1 MSPFLQI
8 PSDQWLT
15 ANELAFAVRDGFP
28 VSPGH
33 TLVVTRRLV
42 PTWFEATAA
51 EQSAVMELV
60 AEVRRLLDES
70 LLPRPDG
77 YNVGFNAGEA
87 AGQTVPHLH
96 VHVIPR
102 YYGDVA
108 DPRGGVRHVIPEK
121 ANYLQPSPTAL
132 ATGHPESPL
141 WMHLA
146 PRVASATEIDIL
158 AAFVRLSGLDV
169 IEEAIFAALSRG
181 AGVRVLVSDYLN
193 LSEPRALR
201 RLAGWMDVWTDTIDA
216 APPTT
221 NASMASPRFA
231 ARLVVTADLPAA
243 PASFHPKAWRIR
255 DGSSTCLVVGSS
267 NLSRPALLSGVEW
280 NLLTPA
286 ASAPAA
292 AATFEEAFDQLWDSS
307 HELTPELID
316 RYTENVARLWPDGP
330 VFDEQPGNTPQVTP
344 RPWQQ
349 RAIETLQQL
358 RSLGRT
364 RAIAAVATGMG
375 KTWLAA
381 LDMLALGRALGRR
394 PRILVI
400 AHRAQIL
407 AQAEAAIASVLD
419 IEFGPAETSWYLGS
433 RGSLSGM
440 LVIASIQKL
449 ARPQGLQLLEAEHFD
464 YAMLDEVH
472 HAQAPTWRRVLAR
485 LRADFVLGLTA
496 TPERA
501 DGIDVAPLFDDNV
514 ACEASIGDGIE
525 EESLVPFHYI
535 GIADTVQY
543 EQIPWRSG
551 QFDPD
556 ELERAVISSDRM
568 QRLWTAMQQHTG
580 IRTLVFCCSKRHALF
595 TRDWLRSRGLTAAAV
610 FSGIGGD
617 NPGSSL
623 EQLRA
628 GSLSCLCAVDLFN
641 EGLDV
646 PAVDRVVMLRPTSS
660 KVIFLQQLGR
670 GLRTSPG
677 KQRLMVLDFVG
688 NHRTFARRILQLL
701 ALGNPAAT
709 WSDVRRTL
717 HGTKPQLPSGC
728 LLDIDL
734 TAQDLLRKFLPQ
746 GATAAVD
753 AYREWRDE
761 HGRRPEAAEFLRAGY
776 LPKTAGAAA
785 GGWLEFVDTEGDL
798 TAEETACLSSFRLWF
813 RMLETTSLNK
823 SFKMIVLRVLL
834 DREQLPGAMD
844 LRPLCLACRRH
855 LLQHPVLFRDV
866 SDSDQGVDSL
876 QSDDDVWCRWWHKW
890 PISRWLDVQ
899 LGERWFRMSNGG
911 FEFVPKVPEQLTAA
925 FSRLSSEIVDW
936 RLAAYCIS
944 RGLETAA
951 SPQSNLE
958 FEASVAQVNKKPL
971 LLLPPAN
978 GNQKRPT
985 GITEVQ
991 LPEGDIWNFQM
1002 QKSRCHTASL
1012 QGSTDNQLPDLL
1024 RHWFGENAGLPGTA
1038 FRVRFRCENGLWSVS
1053 PETASL
1059 SATVEGKPRLE
1070 TGNRLPRGARRN
1082 ISKARQYVDYVPIY
1096 DLNIAAGGWGPES
1109 TPEIAA
1115 WLRLSNHTIR
1125 KGYFVAQ
1132 VHGQSMEPR
1141 IPSGAWCLFRPCPAG
1156 SRENRLLLVQL
1167 RTEHSSDSGGRYTV
1181 KKYHSTKAPAAAG
1194 TWEHLEIELQP
1205 LNPAYETIRLTPET
1219 ASDVLIN
1226 AEFVDVV
1233 A

>member
-1 MSPFLQI
+1 
-8 PSDQWLT
+8 
-15 ANELAFAVRDGFP
+15 
-28 VSPGH
+28 
-33 TLVVTRRLV
+33 
-42 PTWFEATAA
+42 
-51 EQSAVMELV
+51 
-60 AEVRRLLDES
+60 
-70 LLPRPDG
+70 
-77 YNVGFNAGEA
+77 
-87 AGQTVPHLH
+87 
-96 VHVIPR
+96 
-102 YYGDVA
+102 
-108 DPRGGVRHVIPEK
+108 
-121 ANYLQPSPTAL
+121 ANYLQPSQTAL
-132 ATGHPESPL
+132 ATGHPDSPL
-141 WMHLA
+141 WTHLA
-146 PRVASATEIDIL
+146 PRIASATEIDIL

-169 IEEAIFAALSRG
+169 IEKAIFAALSRG
-181 AGVRVLVSDYLN
+181 AEVRVLVSDYLN
-193 LSEPRALR
+193 LSEPRALH
-201 RLAGWMDVWTDTIDA
+201 RLAGWMKVWTDAIEEAT
-216 APPTT
+216 PT
-221 NASMASPRFA
+221 ASKATVSPRFA
-231 ARLVVTADLPAA
+231 AKLVVTADLPAA

-255 DGSSTCLVVGSS
+255 DGSSACLVVGSS

-286 ASAPAA
+286 ASTPAA
-292 AATFEEAFDQLWDSS
+292 AATFQEAFDQLWKQS
-307 HELTPELID
+307 HELTPELIEA
-316 RYTENVARLWPDGP
+316 YAVNTARLWPDGSM
-330 VFDEQPGNTPQVTP
+330 FDEQPGITPELTP

-349 RAIETLQQL
+349 RAIEALHQL
-358 RSLGRT
+358 RALGRT
-364 RAIAAVATGMG
+364 RALAAVATGMG

-381 LDMLALGRALGRR
+381 LDMRAMGRTRGRR

-400 AHRAQIL
+400 AHRAHIL
-407 AQAEAAIASVLD
+407 AQAEAAISSVLD
-419 IEFGPAETSWYLGS
+419 IEFGPAETSWYLGNERS
-433 RGSLSGM
+433 FSGM

-449 ARPQGLQLLEAEHFD
+449 ARPQGLQLLETEHFD

-472 HAQAPTWRRVLAR
+472 HAQAPTWRRVLAC
-485 LRADFVLGLTA
+485 LKADFVLGLTA

-501 DGIDVAPLFDDNV
+501 DGVDVAPLFDDNV
-514 ACEASIGDGIE
+514 ACEASISDGIE

-580 IRTLVFCCSKRHALF
+580 IRTLIFCCSKRHAVF
-595 TRDWLRSRGLTAAAV
+595 TRDWLRGRGLTAAAV

-617 NPGSSL
+617 NQASAL

-641 EGLDV
+641 EGLDL

-660 KVIFLQQLGR
+660 KVLFLQQLGR
-670 GLRTSPG
+670 GLRADPG

-701 ALGNPAAT
+701 ALGNPNASWAE
-709 WSDVRRTL
+709 VRKTL
-717 HGTKPQLPSGC
+717 QGTKPPLPPGC

-734 TAQDLLRKFLPQ
+734 AAQDLLKQFLPQ

-761 HGRRPEAAEFLRAGY
+761 HGRRPAAAEFLRAGY
-776 LPKTAGAAA
+776 LPKTAGVAA
-785 GGWLEFVDTEGDL
+785 GGWLGFVESEGDL
-798 TAEETACLSSFRLWF
+798 NAEETECLTSFRLWF
-813 RMLETTSLNK
+813 QMLETTSLNK

-834 DREQLPGAMD
+834 DHEQLPGEMA

-855 LLQHPVLFRDV
+855 LVQHPVLFRDV
-866 SDSDQGVDSL
+866 SDPNQGIDSR
-876 QSDDDVWCRWWHKW
+876 QPDDDAWCRWWQKW

-899 LGERWFRMSNGG
+899 LGERWFQMSHSG
-911 FEFVPKVPEQLTAA
+911 FQFVPEVPERLTAA

-944 RGLETAA
+944 RGLETA
-951 SPQSNLE
+951 SRRQSSLE
-958 FEASVAQVNKKPL
+958 FEASVAHVNKKPRL
-971 LLLPPAN
+971 LLTPNAHS
-978 GNQKRPT
+978 QSWPT
-985 GITEVQ
+985 GITEVRLPDGDVWRFQ
-991 LPEGDIWNFQM
+991 LR
-1002 QKSRCHTASL
+1002 KLSCHTASPL
-1012 QGSTDNQLPDLL
+1012 GSANNQLPDLL
-1024 RHWFGENAGLPGTA
+1024 RHWFGEDAGLPGTA
-1038 FRVRFRCENGLWSVS
+1038 FRVRFRCENGSWSVS

-1070 TGNRLPRGARRN
+1070 TGNRLPDGARRN

-1109 TPEIAA
+1109 APEIAA
-1115 WLRLSNHTIR
+1115 WLRLSNRTLR